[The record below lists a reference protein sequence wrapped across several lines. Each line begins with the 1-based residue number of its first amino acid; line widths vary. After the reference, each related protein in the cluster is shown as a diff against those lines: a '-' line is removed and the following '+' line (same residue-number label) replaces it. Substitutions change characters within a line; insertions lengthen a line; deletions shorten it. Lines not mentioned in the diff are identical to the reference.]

1 MQSVSKTH
9 PPRPSALRH
18 DALRSLRNEES
29 GTTVVI
35 AALTAPLLLALAGLG
50 GEGAYA
56 YFKHAS
62 MQSVSDVAALS
73 AAAAYKTTSN
83 VLAAKA
89 EAASVAAQL
98 GYVNSDNLTVT
109 VNSPPLSG
117 PNTTNLTAVEVILTL
132 QQAPMLT
139 RVFRDDAYTIRTR
152 SVSKPGAGTPGCIL
166 TLSTTASPAIT
177 VNGTS
182 AATLT
187 NCSVY
192 ANSNASSTIG
202 TSGGGSLVAS
212 DIYAVGGIDPAG
224 AITGNKHPGS
234 PAQADPYASIPA
246 MNVNCPVTP
255 LPSSVAGPVTL
266 QPGVYCNGLGLKSGA
281 ITLAPGTYVVAGGAF
296 SVAAQAIV
304 DATAGVTIIAAMY
317 NNSYYAASVAGG
329 ATFNLTAPTT
339 GPYAGIAFYADRSMP
354 ANFPVTHKFSGQAG
368 MTITGAI
375 YAPTSDIAFA
385 GGASGANG
393 CTQIVALTLKLTGGS
408 AINSNCT
415 GRGTK
420 TLGPATTSS
429 LVD

>member
-1 MQSVSKTH
+1 MQSVPKAH
-9 PPRPSALRH
+9 PPRRSALRR
-18 DALRSLRNEES
+18 DAPRSFRNEES

-73 AAAAYKTTSN
+73 AAAAYKTTAN

-98 GYVNSDNLTVT
+98 GYRNSDNLTVT

-132 QQAPMLT
+132 QQEPLLT
-139 RVFRDDAYTIRTR
+139 RVFRNDAYTIRTR
-152 SVSKPGAGTPGCIL
+152 SVSRPGAGTPGCIL
-166 TLSTTASPAIT
+166 TLSPTASPAIT

-192 ANSNASSTIG
+192 ANSNASNTIG

-212 DIYAVGGIDPAG
+212 DIYAVGSIESTGGI
-224 AITGNKHPGS
+224 IGNKHPGS
-234 PAQADPYASIPA
+234 PAQPDPYASIPA
-246 MNVNCPVTP
+246 VTVNCPVTP
-255 LPSSVAGPVTL
+255 LPNSITGPATI
-266 QPGVYCNGLGLKSGA
+266 QPGVYCNGLKLRSGA
-281 ITLAPGTYVVAGGAF
+281 ITLAPGTYIVAGGAF
-296 SVAAQAIV
+296 SVAAQAV
-304 DATAGVTIIAAMY
+304 VNATAGVTIVAAMY
-317 NNSYYAASVAGG
+317 NGYYFASSVAGG

-339 GPYAGIAFYADRSMP
+339 GPYAGVAYYADRNMP
-354 ANFPVTHKFSGQAG
+354 ADFPVTHGFSGQAG

-375 YAPTSDIAFA
+375 YAPTSDVAFA
-385 GGASGANG
+385 GGSSGASG
-393 CTQIVALTLKLTGGS
+393 CTQIVSLTLKLTGGS

-415 GRGTK
+415 GKGTK
-420 TLGPATTSS
+420 TIGPVTTSA